1 MSSTKHVAFRRQ
13 LNSTASGFRQQ
24 RLLKDRFVGAV
35 RANHP
40 RIADTLTLDQFEDEW
55 HVVLTTPGSGM
66 DVVEKAKP
74 APIEAKCAGEI
85 QKLRMDS
92 D

>member
-1 MSSTKHVAFRRQ
+1 
-13 LNSTASGFRQQ
+13 
-24 RLLKDRFVGAV
+24 
-35 RANHP
+35 
-40 RIADTLTLDQFEDEW
+40 LDQFEDEW

-74 APIEAKCAGEI
+74 APIEAERAGEI